1 MTENSDKV
9 PIALVGPDDV
19 EFCSPP
25 VSIARGPQSGYRV
38 GPYAGPGL
46 RVGVRIPY
54 PGSGIC
60 ATKCGSGSKLGRPNV
75 CGMMPTR
82 VRVQI
87 VQDFQTGVKG
97 RMERKS
103 KWGGPVAGGEC
114 RSVGRWP
121 YMAQVAY
128 PTSTPEYQG
137 PVGENAAKGGAS
149 RSSGRAVPHP
159 HSLLP
164 GSTARRTEGDRR
176 RRHDLSLS
184 WPRPQAYATVTV
196 KPSSHVRLLRV
207 GAVVLISGAVL
218 LLFGAIGAFYFWKG
232 SDNHVSPGVWGWCPG
247 LGGARGQE
255 VRGVAGSSL
264 SCTCSPLGGARA
276 LVREGPALCNP
287 RTLQS
292 QLPLFL

>member
-25 VSIARGPQSGYRV
+25 VSIARGPQSSYRV
-38 GPYAGPGL
+38 GPHAGPWL

-60 ATKCGSGSKLGRPNV
+60 ATECGRWEQIGAPKYMWGDAHACSCAESTGFPDGCEGADGKEVKKGS
-75 CGMMPTR
+75 
-82 VRVQI
+82 
-87 VQDFQTGVKG
+87 
-97 RMERKS
+97 
-103 KWGGPVAGGEC
+103 PVAGGEC

-128 PTSTPEYQG
+128 LTSTPEYQG
-137 PVGENAAKGGAS
+137 PVGGNTAKGGAS
-149 RSSGRAVPHP
+149 GSSGRAVPQP
-159 HSLLP
+159 QPLLP
-164 GSTARRTEGDRR
+164 GSTAGRTAGDLRR
-176 RRHDLSLS
+176 RRDMSLS

-196 KPSSHVRLLRV
+196 KPSSPARLLRV

-276 LVREGPALCNP
+276 LVREGPALCN
-287 RTLQS
+287 RWTLQPP
-292 QLPLFL
+292 LPPFL